1 MKKWLCPLPF
11 VHTAM
16 RPGGLYGTCCE
27 SKKSSISIHEQT
39 PIEFFNSEY
48 SQNLRK
54 AFLTDHPEEELLIQ
68 EVCGI
73 CLDSEKNFGASKR
86 TRELEE
92 RGDEGWNNLILEK
105 NYNIVKEDFTQYL
118 EPSMQFFK
126 IAVGNT
132 CNLKCIMCN
141 PRSSSLIGGY
151 VYDPDFSD
159 DFYDDLNKI
168 LPSCQ
173 VLQFSGGEPTL
184 LKNSCLK
191 VIQWCI
197 DMGHSHLEIHFNTN
211 GTAPVSKFEKYL
223 PYFRQVSLNVSI
235 DAYGERDEYIRENT
249 KWGSKEKHLLD
260 YILLMHDVGRGKFR
274 VGINPTIQSLN
285 VGYLGEL
292 HDYGQQLNIEVCP
305 ENIVKSPPRYNPL
318 NLPTKIK
325 KYYIEKLKQYKFSTV
340 NGVLESPEGDHQMFK
355 ALLDKLK
362 NMDKSRGTNFLN
374 LWPEFEEYC

>member
-73 CLDSEKNFGASKR
+73 CLDSEKNFGTSKR

-92 RGDEGWNNLILEK
+92 DGEEGWDDLILEK
-105 NYNIVKEDFTQYL
+105 NYNIVKEDSTQHL
-118 EPSMQFFK
+118 EPSMEFFK

-141 PRSSSLIGGY
+141 PLSSSLIGGY

-159 DFYDDLNKI
+159 DFYEDLNKI

-173 VLQFSGGEPTL
+173 VLQFAGGEPTI

-191 VIQWCI
+191 VLQWCI
-197 DMGHSHLEIHFNTN
+197 DNNHTHLKILFNTN
-211 GTAPVSKFEKYL
+211 GTALVSKFEKL
-223 PYFRQVSLNVSI
+223 LFHFKQVFLNVSI
-235 DAYGERDEYIRENT
+235 DAFGERDEHIRQGT
-249 KWGSKEKHLLD
+249 KWKIKDKNFRD
-260 YILLMHDVGRGKFR
+260 YISLQKDWGKKKFR
-274 VGINPTIQSLN
+274 VEINPAIQTLN
-285 VGYLGEL
+285 IGYFDEL
-292 HDYGQQLNIEVCP
+292 YDYGQQMNTIVFP
-305 ENIVKSPPRYNPL
+305 QNIVNTPTKYSAL
-318 NLPTKIK
+318 NLPQKIK
-325 KYYIEKLKQYKFSTV
+325 KQYMKKLKPYQLTKV
-340 NGVLESPEGDHQMFK
+340 NGVLQSSKGNHNEFK
-355 ALLDKLK
+355 KLLNEEIKK
-362 NMDKSRGTNFLN
+362 PNFLN

>member
-11 VHTAM
+11 VHIAM

-73 CLDSEKNFGASKR
+73 CLDSEKNFGTSKR

-92 RGDEGWNNLILEK
+92 DGEEGWDDLILEK
-105 NYNIVKEDFTQYL
+105 NYNIVKEDSTQHL
-118 EPSMQFFK
+118 EPSMEFFK

-141 PRSSSLIGGY
+141 PLSSSLIGGY

-159 DFYDDLNKI
+159 DFYEDLNKI

-173 VLQFSGGEPTL
+173 VLQFAGGEPTI

-191 VIQWCI
+191 VLQWCI
-197 DMGHSHLEIHFNTN
+197 DNNHTHLKILFNTN
-211 GTAPVSKFEKYL
+211 GTALVSKFEKL
-223 PYFRQVSLNVSI
+223 LFHFKQVFLNVSI
-235 DAYGERDEYIRENT
+235 DAFGERDEHIRQGT
-249 KWGSKEKHLLD
+249 KWKIKDKNFRD
-260 YILLMHDVGRGKFR
+260 YISLQKDWGKKKFR
-274 VGINPTIQSLN
+274 VEINPAIQTLN
-285 VGYLGEL
+285 IGYFDEL
-292 HDYGQQLNIEVCP
+292 YDYGQQMNTIVFP
-305 ENIVKSPPRYNPL
+305 QNIVNTPTKYSAL
-318 NLPTKIK
+318 NLPQKIK
-325 KYYIEKLKQYKFSTV
+325 KQYMKKLKPYQLTKV
-340 NGVLESPEGDHQMFK
+340 NGVLQSSKGNHNEFK
-355 ALLDKLK
+355 KLLNEEIKK
-362 NMDKSRGTNFLN
+362 PNFLN

>member
-27 SKKSSISIHEQT
+27 SKKSSISIHDQS

-48 SQNLRK
+48 SQKLRG
-54 AFLTDHPEEELLIQ
+54 AFLTDHPEKELIIQ

-73 CLDSEKNFGASKR
+73 CLDSEKNFGTSKR

-92 RGDEGWNNLILEK
+92 KGEEGWDDLILEK
-105 NYNIVKEDFTQYL
+105 NYNIVKKDPTQHL
-118 EPSMQFFK
+118 EPSMKFFK

-141 PRSSSLIGGY
+141 PYSSSLIGGY

-159 DFYDDLNKI
+159 DFYEDLNKI

-173 VLQFSGGEPTL
+173 VLQFAGGEPTI

-191 VIQWCI
+191 VLQWCI
-197 DMGHSHLEIHFNTN
+197 DNNHTHLKILFNTN
-211 GTAPVSKFEKYL
+211 GTAPVSKFEKL
-223 PYFRQVSLNVSI
+223 LSHFKQIFLNVSI
-235 DAYGERDEYIRENT
+235 DAFGERDEHIRQGT
-249 KWGSKEKHLLD
+249 KWKIKDRNFRD
-260 YILLMHDVGRGKFR
+260 YISLQKDWGRKRFR
-274 VGINPTIQSLN
+274 VEINPAIQTLN
-285 VGYLGEL
+285 IGYFDEL
-292 HDYGQQLNIEVCP
+292 YDYGQQMNTIVFP
-305 ENIVKSPPRYNPL
+305 QNIVNTPTKYSAL
-318 NLPTKIK
+318 NLPQKIK
-325 KYYIEKLKQYKFSTV
+325 KQYMKKLKPYKLTKV
-340 NGVLESPEGDHQMFK
+340 NRVLQSSKGNHNEFK
-355 ALLDKLK
+355 KLLNEEIKK
-362 NMDKSRGTNFLN
+362 PNFLN

>member
-86 TRELEE
+86 IRELEE

-105 NYNIVKEDFTQYL
+105 NYNIVKEDSTQHL
-118 EPSMQFFK
+118 EPSMELFK

-141 PRSSSLIGGY
+141 PLSSSLIGGY

-159 DFYDDLNKI
+159 DFYEDLNKI

-173 VLQFSGGEPTL
+173 VLQFAGGEPTI

-191 VIQWCI
+191 VLQWCI
-197 DMGHSHLEIHFNTN
+197 DNNHTHLKILFNTN
-211 GTAPVSKFEKYL
+211 GTALVSKFEKL
-223 PYFRQVSLNVSI
+223 LFHFKQVFLNVSI
-235 DAYGERDEYIRENT
+235 DAFGERDEHIRQGT
-249 KWGSKEKHLLD
+249 KWKIKDKNFRD
-260 YILLMHDVGRGKFR
+260 YISLQKDWGKKKFR
-274 VGINPTIQSLN
+274 VEINPAIQTLN
-285 VGYLGEL
+285 IGYFDEL
-292 HDYGQQLNIEVCP
+292 YDYGQQMNTIVFP
-305 ENIVKSPPRYNPL
+305 QNIVNTPTKYSAL
-318 NLPTKIK
+318 NLPQKIK
-325 KYYIEKLKQYKFSTV
+325 KQYMKKLKPYQLTKV
-340 NGVLESPEGDHQMFK
+340 NGVLQSSKGNHNEFK
-355 ALLDKLK
+355 KLLNEEIKK
-362 NMDKSRGTNFLN
+362 PNFLN

>member
-73 CLDSEKNFGASKR
+73 CLDSEKNFGTSKR

-92 RGDEGWNNLILEK
+92 DGEEGWDDLILEK
-105 NYNIVKEDFTQYL
+105 NYNIVKEDSTQHL
-118 EPSMQFFK
+118 EPSMELFK

-141 PRSSSLIGGY
+141 PLSSSLIGGY

-159 DFYDDLNKI
+159 DFYEDLNKI

-173 VLQFSGGEPTL
+173 VLQFAGGEPTI

-191 VIQWCI
+191 VLQWCI
-197 DMGHSHLEIHFNTN
+197 DNNHTHLKILFNTN
-211 GTAPVSKFEKYL
+211 GTALVSKFEKL
-223 PYFRQVSLNVSI
+223 LFHFKQVFLNVSI
-235 DAYGERDEYIRENT
+235 DAFGERDEHIRQGT
-249 KWGSKEKHLLD
+249 KWKIKDKNFRD
-260 YILLMHDVGRGKFR
+260 YISLQKDWGKKKFR
-274 VGINPTIQSLN
+274 VEINPAIQTLN
-285 VGYLGEL
+285 IGYFDEL
-292 HDYGQQLNIEVCP
+292 YDYGQQMNTIVFP
-305 ENIVKSPPRYNPL
+305 QNIVNTPTKYSAL
-318 NLPTKIK
+318 NLPQKIK
-325 KYYIEKLKQYKFSTV
+325 KQYMKKLKPYQLTKV
-340 NGVLESPEGDHQMFK
+340 NGVLQSSKGNHNEFK
-355 ALLDKLK
+355 KLLNEEIKK
-362 NMDKSRGTNFLN
+362 PNFLN

>member
-73 CLDSEKNFGASKR
+73 CLDSEKNFGTSKR

-92 RGDEGWNNLILEK
+92 DGEEGWDDLILEK
-105 NYNIVKEDFTQYL
+105 NYNIVKEDSTQHL
-118 EPSMQFFK
+118 EPSMEFFK

-141 PRSSSLIGGY
+141 PLSSSLIGGY

-159 DFYDDLNKI
+159 DFYEDLNKI

-173 VLQFSGGEPTL
+173 VLQFAGGEPTI

-191 VIQWCI
+191 VLQWCI
-197 DMGHSHLEIHFNTN
+197 DNNHTHLKILFNTN
-211 GTAPVSKFEKYL
+211 GTALVSKFEKL
-223 PYFRQVSLNVSI
+223 LFHFKQVFLNVSI
-235 DAYGERDEYIRENT
+235 DAFGERDEHIRQGT
-249 KWGSKEKHLLD
+249 KW
-260 YILLMHDVGRGKFR
+260 
-274 VGINPTIQSLN
+274 
-285 VGYLGEL
+285 
-292 HDYGQQLNIEVCP
+292 
-305 ENIVKSPPRYNPL
+305 
-318 NLPTKIK
+318 KIK
-325 KYYIEKLKQYKFSTV
+325 
-340 NGVLESPEGDHQMFK
+340 D
-355 ALLDKLK
+355 
-362 NMDKSRGTNFLN
+362 
-374 LWPEFEEYC
+374 